1 MDTSYLSRTIKR
13 LEKHNLVAKKRS
25 EKDGRS
31 YYLYLTEEGS
41 DSLYKLME
49 LSDEQIGYLTAEL
62 QEKNKKGLLEGMKMI
77 EDALADSLLLFKK
90 KPKLA
95 KQTER

>member
-1 MDTSYLSRTIKR
+1 MP
-13 LEKHNLVAKKRS
+13 KKDPR
-25 EKDGRS
+25 KTGVPN
-31 YYLYLTEEGS
+31 YLYLTEEGS